1 MEGELLRSLRM
12 KGLTNGTP
20 EAVGK
25 IDRTLTNGKES
36 VVVSGLKMKD
46 DEVSGETL
54 TEEELE
60 KLGQFSVKKAEDLAR
75 KISSGTI
82 EASPY
87 VYGGGFGCKYCAF
100 YGVCGQDRKLRTLEY
115 RPLEEK
121 GLEDIVGEPGKE
133 SGTADDG
140 DGHGTAPETIEN

>member
-1 MEGELLRSLRM
+1 M

-60 KLGQFSVKKAEDLAR
+60 KLGQFSVKKAEELAR

-87 VYGGGFGCKYCAF
+87 VYGSGFGCKYCAF

-121 GLEDIVGEPGKE
+121 GLEDIVGEPQAADTGEEPGKG
-133 SGTADDG
+133 SGPADTG
-140 DGHGTAPETIEN
+140 EEPGTIEN